1 MPDTLTTEQAISVL
15 PDGEYVHTFRGGG
28 GLIIG
33 ADWKRAD
40 IVEAIEMAGTVLL
53 TGPGARSMK
62 HGICI
67 SNGGALYIETDE
79 ARLSVLDPQE

>member
-40 IVEAIEMAGTVLL
+40 IVEAITKAGTVYL
-53 TGPGARSMK
+53 TGAGSRSMK

-67 SNGGALYIETDE
+67 DHGGALYIETDE